1 MAQAEEFGTELA
13 DFRRRVEELRSAR
26 ALPETDRQPA
36 LEAALLEL
44 RYAAEVLWPRCEE
57 LAAERDRG
65 GREEHHEHRL
75 LRTLFQRL
83 PVAVALLDRDAVV
96 RRCNPAAGQLLGV
109 RAGYATGRALTASLA
124 HDSRAAFRSQVAAVA
139 RGEGDRGL
147 TVRLPG
153 HQQRARQGGGTL
165 RATLTALHPSH
176 EPGTIVLAVLQPAGP
191 GAQAGAGPAG
201 PLPAAESRTPRP
213 DLSEAARGAELM
225 DLLDET
231 TTALLAADS
240 PKEVPQRVAEVLYG
254 RFADWVVVDAAVP
267 GGALRRAAVLAPAGR
282 LRDAVAEQ
290 DPSSWPPVVE
300 AVRHGG
306 TSLRVRPEDP
316 GLLGRDAAGTPVLIR
331 AEVGSLLCVPLSDG
345 AQGPVLGALTLLRTG
360 GRRTFGLAETGAV
373 ERIARHIAL
382 ALRGL

>member
-26 ALPETDRQPA
+26 ALPESDRLPA

-57 LAAERDRG
+57 LTAERDRG

-96 RRCNPAAGQLLGV
+96 RRCNPAAGRLLGV
-109 RAGYATGRALTASLA
+109 RAGYATGRALTGSLA
-124 HDSRAAFRSQVAAVA
+124 HESRAAFRSQVAAVA

-153 HQQRARQGGGTL
+153 SRQGGATL
-165 RATLTALHPSH
+165 RATLTALHPPH

-191 GAQAGAGPAG
+191 GAQAGAVPAG

-225 DLLDET
+225 DLLDGT

-316 GLLGRDAAGTPVLIR
+316 GLLGRDAAGAPVLVR

-345 AQGPVLGALTLLRTG
+345 AKGPVLGALTLLRTG
-360 GRRTFGLAETGAV
+360 GRRAFELAEAGAV
-373 ERIARHIAL
+373 ERIARHVAL